1 MTNGSGA
8 SQQRPARGPG
18 NRRSQPQHRDTP
30 HNDKRHHD
38 KRGDRDQRG
47 DRGPRQPSQPRGPR
61 IPEGVDPAE
70 LDPSVINELR
80 TLPEDMRD
88 RVGSLLAAAEWAL
101 EDDEVGSA
109 LEFTKE
115 AKRLAGRV
123 ACVREAHGITS
134 YRNAR
139 YADALSEFRA
149 VRRMTGDDSFIP
161 MMADCERGLGRP
173 ERALDVLKGFRP
185 SDPAVRIEAIIV
197 GAGARG
203 DAGQHEA
210 ALVMLDVPE
219 LVNGSD
225 TAERLRLRYAYAATL
240 EALGRRDEAAKWF
253 ATVARED
260 VDGLTDAHRRSTA

>member
-1 MTNGSGA
+1 M
-8 SQQRPARGPG
+8 
-18 NRRSQPQHRDTP
+18 
-30 HNDKRHHD
+30 
-38 KRGDRDQRG
+38 
-47 DRGPRQPSQPRGPR
+47 
-61 IPEGVDPAE
+61 
-70 LDPSVINELR
+70 INELR

-88 RVGSLLAAAEWAL
+88 RVGCLLVAAEWAL
-101 EDDEVGSA
+101 EDDEPESA

-173 ERALDVLKGFRP
+173 ERALEVLKGFRP
-185 SDPAVRIEAIIV
+185 SDPALKIEAIIV

-219 LVNGSD
+219 LMNGPD

-240 EALGRRDEAAKWF
+240 EALGRHDEAYQWF

-260 VDGLTDAHRRSTA
+260 VDQLTDAHTRTTA

>member
-8 SQQRPARGPG
+8 NQQRPARGPG
-18 NRRSQPQHRDTP
+18 DRRRQPPHRDQ
-30 HNDKRHHD
+30 RHHD
-38 KRGDRDQRG
+38 KRGHRDQRG
-47 DRGPRQPSQPRGPR
+47 DRGPREPRQPRGPR

-88 RVGSLLAAAEWAL
+88 RVGGLLVAAEWAL
-101 EDDEVGSA
+101 EDDEPASA

-173 ERALDVLKGFRP
+173 ERALEVLKGFRP
-185 SDPAVRIEAIIV
+185 SDPALKIEAIIV

-219 LVNGSD
+219 LMNGPD

-240 EALGRRDEAAKWF
+240 EALGRHDEAYQWF

-260 VDGLTDAHRRSTA
+260 VDQLTDAHTRTTA

>member
-1 MTNGSGA
+1 
-8 SQQRPARGPG
+8 
-18 NRRSQPQHRDTP
+18 
-30 HNDKRHHD
+30 
-38 KRGDRDQRG
+38 
-47 DRGPRQPSQPRGPR
+47 
-61 IPEGVDPAE
+61 
-70 LDPSVINELR
+70 
-80 TLPEDMRD
+80 MRD
-88 RVGSLLAAAEWAL
+88 RVGCLLVAAEWAL
-101 EDDEVGSA
+101 EDDEAESA

-123 ACVREAHGITS
+123 ASVREAHGITS

-161 MMADCERGLGRP
+161 MVADCERGLGRP

-185 SDPAVRIEAIIV
+185 SDPAVKIEAIIV

-219 LVNGSD
+219 LVNGPD

-240 EALGRRDEAAKWF
+240 QALERYDEADQWF

-260 VDGLTDAHRRSTA
+260 VDGLTDAHTRTTA

>member
-18 NRRSQPQHRDTP
+18 NRRSQPQHRD
-30 HNDKRHHD
+30 KRHHD
-38 KRGDRDQRG
+38 KRSHRDQRG
-47 DRGPRQPSQPRGPR
+47 DRGPREPSQPRGPR

-88 RVGSLLAAAEWAL
+88 RVGCLLVAAEWAL
-101 EDDEVGSA
+101 EDDEPESA
-109 LEFTKE
+109 LEFTQE

-173 ERALDVLKGFRP
+173 ERALEVLRGFRP
-185 SDPAVRIEAIIV
+185 SHPALKI
-197 GAGARG
+197 
-203 DAGQHEA
+203 EA

-219 LVNGSD
+219 LVNGPD

-240 EALGRRDEAAKWF
+240 EALGRHDEADQWF
-253 ATVARED
+253 ATVARGD
-260 VDGLTDAHRRSTA
+260 VDQLTDAHTRTTA